1 MRATQQLDELFRG
14 LGKVYS
20 NREILDVPCE
30 VVEEERATEQVAE
43 GDTVASAMQ
52 EGESAPMPEEDAV
65 PMQESETAAIPE
77 GDTSSMK
84 KPAFGAD
91 AERESALAPSLR
103 MEMNDDPDE
112 IISHEILLAAAR
124 RIREEARG
132 GFFNR
137 EFTEENGDQAIE
149 FDINCRLIYSPDE
162 SRVTGVIFYRAFATS
177 YDRDGREL
185 TTDFTEEELRGYL
198 IG

>member
-1 MRATQQLDELFRG
+1 MRATEQLDELFRG

-20 NREILDVPCE
+20 NREIIDAPCQ
-30 VVEEERATEQVAE
+30 VVEEEPATEQVAE
-43 GDTVASAMQ
+43 RDTAPAAMQ
-52 EGESAPMPEEDAV
+52 EGETAPMPEGDAV
-65 PMQESETAAIPE
+65 SMPE

-84 KPAFGAD
+84 EPAFEAD
-91 AERESALAPSLR
+91 AEQEAALAPSLR
-103 MEMNDDPDE
+103 MEMNNDPEE

-124 RIREEARG
+124 RIREESRV

-149 FDINCRLIYSPDE
+149 FDINCRLIYSPDG
-162 SRVTGVIFYRAFATS
+162 SRITGVIFYRAFATS
-177 YDRDGREL
+177 YDQDGREL